1 MRDIGYETSVIR
13 IYPIKEKL
21 DLSSSAKAT
30 LPALWLL
37 FICKTDLHKI
47 GSQNKVH
54 SIRTQTNVPWRGFF
68 LPCPGRQN
76 KLMEASNNVNHIHDF
91 PRSRPSRWVNMISVL
106 RWVIVLSTYQV
117 NFTLLQ
123 IWMITGDREHT
134 WSKCGGYDRVKLL
147 FRLALFLVEAE
158 CGWKAASY
166 GRETW
171 RHQRLSGWQIA
182 CHIPK
187 EYISRIYVDLV

>member
-91 PRSRPSRWVNMISVL
+91 PRSRPSRWVNMIPVL
-106 RWVIVLSTYQV
+106 RWVIAVHVSSKLYTISILGWSWMWLKGG
-117 NFTLLQ
+117 LLRQ
-123 IWMITGDREHT
+123 GNMKTSKVEWLTDCMPHT
-134 WSKCGGYDRVKLL
+134 ERVYFPNLCRPSLESNEKS
-147 FRLALFLVEAE
+147 FDGIIKQFL
-158 CGWKAASY
+158 
-166 GRETW
+166 R
-171 RHQRLSGWQIA
+171 
-182 CHIPK
+182 
-187 EYISRIYVDLV
+187 